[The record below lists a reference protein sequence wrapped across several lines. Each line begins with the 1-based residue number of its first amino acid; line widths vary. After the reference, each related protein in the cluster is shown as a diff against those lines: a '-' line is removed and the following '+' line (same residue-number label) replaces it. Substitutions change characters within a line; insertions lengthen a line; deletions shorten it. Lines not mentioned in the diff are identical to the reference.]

1 MSPLELLRMYAARWH
16 DRSRDLDALSAE
28 LGAELIVRPGGRK
41 VLGFVVA
48 VGRIRQVVLNERLV
62 GSSLRRPVLAHECA
76 HLLLGIEGVSLCSSV
91 QHPGRDERN
100 AWAGA
105 ALLAIPDDTIP
116 RRQSARV
123 DLAASLGV
131 PVELVD
137 LRAALTEHLDSSEPR
152 SFREYRDLSEAL
164 RRWYAR
170 FEHESQLL

>member
-1 MSPLELLRMYAARWH
+1 MSSLELLRAYATRWH
-16 DRSRDLDALSAE
+16 HRRRDLDALSAE

-48 VGRIRQVVLNERLV
+48 VAGIRQVVLNERLV
-62 GSSLRRPVLAHECA
+62 GSPLRTPVLAHECA
-76 HLLLGIEGVSLCSSV
+76 HLILGVQGVSLCSSV
-91 QHPGRDERN
+91 QYPGRDERN

-105 ALLAIPDDTIP
+105 AMLAIPDDTIP

-137 LRAALTEHLDSSEPR
+137 LRAALTEYLDSSEPR
-152 SFREYRDLSEAL
+152 SFGGYRALSEAL
-164 RRWYAR
+164 RCWYAR
-170 FEHESQLL
+170 FERESRLL